1 MHLQNIMRL
10 NVSSKIIFS
19 AAGDIVL
26 RNRLYVDGN
35 PVSAGYEKT
44 LHYLRQANL
53 VWASCEVQFST
64 KGYRTDAPI
73 AYLVD
78 PNVAADLGKA
88 GFSLT
93 VATNHTRDFGPEA
106 FMDTISHLNQAGIAT
121 VGGGKDLSAAQAPHV
136 VQIGETKLG
145 VIAVSCLLP
154 PDYAATESRPGI
166 APIRITQWPEINP
179 VLLATEPGA
188 PMKMHSR
195 ALAEDVAV
203 LIAQIKS
210 LRSQV
215 DVLVV
220 SVHWGFGRGN
230 PKAEYQQ
237 PLGHAIIDA
246 GADIVLGNHPHS
258 PAGIETYKGKPI
270 LYSLGN
276 HIAQQDWDNATPV
289 QKDIFSQIDPWSMV
303 CSIVLDNSEIRE
315 IEFRATHCDRD
326 GMPVLIDDADVAAPV
341 FADFKRLSAEM
352 HTETVVDG
360 VRAVCRFN
368 PAS

>member
-1 MHLQNIMRL
+1 
-10 NVSSKIIFS
+10 VSSKLVFS
-19 AAGDIVL
+19 AAGDIVV
-26 RNRLYVDGN
+26 RNRLYADGN

-44 LHYLRQANL
+44 LRYLRKADI
-53 VWASCEVQFST
+53 VWASCEVQFSA

-78 PNVAADLGKA
+78 PAVAADLGKA
-88 GFSLT
+88 GFSMMT
-93 VATNHTRDFGPEA
+93 VATNHTRDFGAEA
-106 FMDTISHLNQAGIAT
+106 FMDTIAHLHQAGIAT
-121 VGGGKDLSAAQAPHV
+121 VGGGEDLAAAQAPHI

-154 PDYAATESRPGI
+154 PDYAATEGRPGI
-166 APIRITQWPEINP
+166 SPIRIEQWPEINP

-188 PMKMHSR
+188 PMKMRSR
-195 ALAEDVAV
+195 AVAEDVGGLV
-203 LIAQIKS
+203 AQIKS
-210 LRSQV
+210 LRSKV

-246 GADIVLGNHPHS
+246 GADMVLGNHPHS
-258 PAGIETYKGKPI
+258 PAGVETYQGKPI

-303 CSIVLDNSEIRE
+303 CSIAIDNHKIRE
-315 IEFRATHCDRD
+315 IEFRATHCDSD
-326 GMPVLIDDADVAAPV
+326 GMPVLIDDADIAAPV
-341 FADFKRLSAEM
+341 LADFKRLSAAM
-352 HTETVVDG
+352 QTETVVDG
-360 VRAVCRFN
+360 VRAVCRFT
-368 PAS
+368 PAG